1 MGKVNE
7 HYVQVPRNANGLHA
21 FHHTMGLDDVSTFV
35 FSNAETNFLMKL
47 FMKFNRE
54 FDLFIDTYEE
64 ETLDTDHLD
73 RALELT
79 EVFIK
84 ENASGQFSAAIER
97 FKEALLLAK
106 QCQMPLIFDF

>member
-1 MGKVNE
+1 MGKANE
-7 HYVQVPRNANGLHA
+7 FYVQVPRNANGLYA

-35 FSNAETNFLMKL
+35 FSNTETYFLMKL

-54 FDLFIDTYEE
+54 FDLFIEPYEE
-64 ETLDTDHLD
+64 ETLDTTQLD

-79 EVFIK
+79 GEFAN

-97 FKEALLLAK
+97 FREALLLAK

>member
-1 MGKVNE
+1 MNKGNE
-7 HYVQVPRNANGLHA
+7 FYVQVPQNANGLYA
-21 FHHTMGLDDVSTFV
+21 FHHTMGLNNVSTFV
-35 FSNAETNFLMKL
+35 FKNFEINFLMQL

-54 FDLFIDTYEE
+54 FDLLIEPFEE
-64 ETLDTDHLD
+64 ETLDVTHLD

-79 EVFIK
+79 EEFAN
-84 ENASGQFSAAIER
+84 ENTSAQFSTTIER

>member
-1 MGKVNE
+1 MGKANE
-7 HYVQVPRNANGLHA
+7 FYVQVPRNANGLHA

-35 FSNAETNFLMKL
+35 FSNTETNYLMKL

-54 FDLFIDTYEE
+54 FDLLIETYEE
-64 ETLDTDHLD
+64 ETLDTTHQD

-79 EVFIK
+79 EEFAR